1 MWKVMVVDDDYLVR
15 QGFIRIMPWEEFGM
29 EVACEAADGEEALEK
44 LARHEVDLLITD
56 LAMPVMSGI
65 ELMKRVKESY
75 PHIFMVVLT
84 FHHEFDL
91 VRDALRLGAIDYITK
106 VELEEDQMAPILQ
119 RIADRIRQNA
129 AASAS
134 LADGGAQRFADD
146 EADTLVR
153 ADENGLHWSLIGAED
168 EDGGCRMEAHVPEQR
183 HPFDQVRVR
192 WTGVKGMEK
201 KELLHK
207 LYLYGEHALFYC
219 MEDGVRH
226 YVLPAERL
234 AAAKAPSKDAV
245 VQLGLDWSGLG
256 WMTDDASFSRLL
268 ARTSALALP
277 AAQLEQMLYMAMEEW
292 SKVFGAELF
301 RFDDTGRPQTWQGWT
316 RWLED
321 IRQRIQGKTGKQV
334 YSLEVVSCIF
344 KAVDVIKQEL
354 NSDLQ
359 LADLARKVGMSRS
372 YFSRCFRDIV
382 GVTFQDY
389 LRDLRI
395 QRAKTL
401 LAQTNKSVSWVA
413 SESGYPNERYFSR
426 VFREATG
433 KLPRDYRKE
442 HRKVT
447 KRLL

>member
-1 MWKVMVVDDDYLVR
+1 VWKVMVVDDDYLVR
-15 QGFIRIMPWEEFGM
+15 QGFIRIMPWEACGM
-29 EVACEAADGEEALEK
+29 KVVCEAADGVEALEK
-44 LARHEVDLLITD
+44 LAGHDVDVLITD
-56 LAMPVMSGI
+56 LAMSVMSGI

-84 FHHEFDL
+84 FHHEFEL
-91 VRDALRLGAIDYITK
+91 VREALRLGAIDYITK
-106 VELEEDQMAPILQ
+106 VELEEDRMAPILQ
-119 RIADRIRQNA
+119 RIADRIRQHVA
-129 AASAS
+129 VPAYPP
-134 LADGGAQRFADD
+134 DGGTQRFAGD
-146 EADTLVR
+146 EADSITRV
-153 ADENGLHWSLIGAED
+153 DESGLHWILMEAEE
-168 EDGGCRMEAHVPEQR
+168 EDGGNRLESHIPEQR
-183 HPFDQVRVR
+183 HPMDQVRVR

-201 KELLHK
+201 TELLHK
-207 LYLYGEHALFYC
+207 LHVYGEHILFYC
-219 MEDGVRH
+219 MEDGARH

-234 AAAKAPSKDAV
+234 AVAQSPKDAV

-256 WMTDDASFSRLL
+256 WLTDDALFNRLI
-268 ARTSALALP
+268 ARTSALAIP

-292 SKVFGAELF
+292 SKVFDPRLF
-301 RFDDTGRPQTWQGWT
+301 HFDDTGRPQTWQGWAG
-316 RWLED
+316 WLKR
-321 IRQRIQGKTGKQV
+321 IRRRILGNTGKQA
-334 YSLEVVSCIF
+334 YSLEVVSSIF
-344 KAVDVIKQEL
+344 KAVDYVKQEL

-382 GVTFQDY
+382 GATFQDY
-389 LRDLRI
+389 IRDLRI
-395 QRAKTL
+395 RRAKKL

-447 KRLL
+447 KRPQ